1 MSLDREQNSVI
12 LLELGAVERLIVLMT
27 SADKSVR
34 RHSLMVLGLMSS
46 VQTVRKVLAE
56 DKQKIVQ
63 DCSTLIQDDDAVVVE
78 FAIAILANLAAV
90 YQIKEEII
98 ENGSLPAIIK
108 LLSSNDPDT
117 KKHALVCLL
126 R

>member
-1 MSLDREQNSVI
+1 MI

-46 VQTVRKVLAE
+46 VQTVRKVLVE

-126 R
+126 RSVNSYQ

>member
-1 MSLDREQNSVI
+1 MI

-46 VQTVRKVLAE
+46 VQTVRKVLVE

-78 FAIAILANLAAV
+78 FAIAILANLATV

-126 R
+126 RSVNSYQ

>member
-1 MSLDREQNSVI
+1 MI

-46 VQTVRKVLAE
+46 VQTVRKVLVE

>member
-1 MSLDREQNSVI
+1 
-12 LLELGAVERLIVLMT
+12 
-27 SADKSVR
+27 
-34 RHSLMVLGLMSS
+34 MVLGLMSS
-46 VQTVRKVLAE
+46 VQTVRKVLVE